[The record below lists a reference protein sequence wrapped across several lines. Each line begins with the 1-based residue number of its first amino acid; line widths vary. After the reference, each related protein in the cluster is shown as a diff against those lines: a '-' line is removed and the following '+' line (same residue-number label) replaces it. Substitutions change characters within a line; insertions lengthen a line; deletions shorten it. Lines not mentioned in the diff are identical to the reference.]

1 MPISPE
7 QLENWFTYHAP
18 TSETTP
24 KYVAIR
30 AAELACAMDIDDA
43 IADDCDRKFRYD
55 RINKATRT
63 FAEIIDANAPD
74 STDKSAAIRC
84 VRLARN
90 AANEAITA
98 EPDHVA
104 DLRVLCAQNL
114 TAARFQANS
123 AIACGGK

>member
-24 KYVAIR
+24 KYIAIR
-30 AAELACAMDIDDA
+30 AAELACAMDLDDA
-43 IADDCDRKFRYD
+43 IADDCDRQVRYD
-55 RINKATRT
+55 RINKATRA
-63 FAEIIDANAPD
+63 FVEAIDIHVPD
-74 STDKSAAIRC
+74 CADKTAAIRC

-98 EPDHVA
+98 EPDHVG
-104 DLRVLCAQNL
+104 DLRVMCGQNL